1 MQEIDWIKV
10 NCEVMEA
17 VCRLLTTMMTM
28 TRKRRMVSEELP
40 QGSEAAVLE
49 LAKPGGAQRGELVV
63 ECLELVAPMSAAA
76 WRTLATWLEEVEEG
90 VVLNLHLKDEA
101 ARVGE
106 REVVRSCWQ
115 RLGRLKWEEFSDE
128 AFERYWARVSGK

>member
-1 MQEIDWIKV
+1 M

-28 TRKRRMVSEELP
+28 TRKRRVDEELAR
-40 QGSEAAVLE
+40 GSEAAVLE
-49 LAKPGGAQRGELVV
+49 LARLRRALRGECLV
-63 ECLELVAPMSAAA
+63 ECLELVAPMSATA
-76 WRTLATWLEEVEEG
+76 WRMLAIWLEEVKGG
-90 VVLNLHLKDEA
+90 VVLNLDVKDEA

-115 RLGRLKWEEFSDE
+115 RVGLMKGEEFSDE